1 MPFPQLVWPIGTP
14 NSTGGH
20 GAQASTPCPAQ
31 CSCCSHGPDCWWMLV
46 LPPFSYPLAPG
57 YMIGA
62 SHGCC
67 WGPSGSPCPTLLP
80 RASATW
86 SVEEEWVSFL
96 KHSPHLEAIVWFHQH
111 PRVLISSAS
120 ILKAWCL
127 VGIRPCTQAGCLWS
141 PRDLKCQSLD
151 PSTGPTPTH
160 KCSVYSEPGVLKA
173 PEKSSGLRMQGL
185 VPIPSPSWISL
196 RPCE

>member
-1 MPFPQLVWPIGTP
+1 
-14 NSTGGH
+14 
-20 GAQASTPCPAQ
+20 
-31 CSCCSHGPDCWWMLV
+31 
-46 LPPFSYPLAPG
+46 
-57 YMIGA
+57 MIGA